1 MLDSRLR
8 GTDGTNRN
16 ITLTAPLL
24 QCAGEISRGKSTTGL
39 AILRMLDITQGRI
52 VCMPV
57 SARAAAAA

>member
-1 MLDSRLR
+1 
-8 GTDGTNRN
+8 
-16 ITLTAPLL
+16 LTAPLL